1 MRLTS
6 YQNSKLIWFKIL
18 HVFLRI
24 VGDITMFHFFE
35 TPFENSVFQKI
46 EKNNF

>member
-18 HVFLRI
+18 NVFLRI
-24 VGDITMFHFFE
+24 VGDITMFHFMIFLKHHL
-35 TPFENSVFQKI
+35 SVSKVY
-46 EKNNF
+46 